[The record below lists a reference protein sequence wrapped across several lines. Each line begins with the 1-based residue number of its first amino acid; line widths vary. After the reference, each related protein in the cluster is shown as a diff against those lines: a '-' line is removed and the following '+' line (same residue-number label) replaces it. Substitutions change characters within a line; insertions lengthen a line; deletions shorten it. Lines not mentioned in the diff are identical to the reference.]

1 MHLTGE
7 TIHSTLKWKVAFK
20 KPFRLFFSVVYYSV
34 WSLLVASIMEK
45 YFFSMLR
52 IAPSFMRV
60 SLEVVPS
67 TTLLCSVTFLQKEFN
82 SWSSLT
88 LFTSKV
94 NRLVLRICTL
104 GTDRFT
110 QRLWAPNYF
119 VSISTELPLHTTFQR
134 RRTYFA
140 PESRRPGSSRRSSPS
155 KASILRCLMSAVRGE
170 REREILKPVVYV
182 LNVTRLNQFESFI
195 SALYYINLFWCL
207 LLVRTSNNLLYKF
220 SGAICSRTN
229 IIFLFFAMR

>member
-67 TTLLCSVTFLQKEFN
+67 TTLLCSVTFLQKEFK

-88 LFTSKV
+88 LFSSKV
-94 NRLVLRICTL
+94 NRLVRGICTL

-170 REREILKPVVYV
+170 RS
-182 LNVTRLNQFESFI
+182 QESM
-195 SALYYINLFWCL
+195 S
-207 LLVRTSNNLLYKF
+207 
-220 SGAICSRTN
+220 
-229 IIFLFFAMR
+229 